1 MLPGYGLQPF
11 VFVSVIE
18 PLIRKSTA
26 FDKSGISGPEHQS
39 LIGCLY
45 LSEHEC
51 ISSQIGM
58 VIFYLL
64 TVGISNHPTWV
75 SMVEFSMIKFEMLKR
90 FF

>member
-1 MLPGYGLQPF
+1 
-11 VFVSVIE
+11 
-18 PLIRKSTA
+18 
-26 FDKSGISGPEHQS
+26 
-39 LIGCLY
+39 
-45 LSEHEC
+45 
-51 ISSQIGM
+51 M